1 MPEEITTS
9 TEPTTPAEEIPSP
22 APVIKPIPEPEVKFT
37 LEKIDDENVRKITS
51 HPDVAIVNIPS
62 MTKAKDDLESTIAQL
77 QGQLDQ
83 INEVLFEYQKI
94 K

>member
-1 MPEEITTS
+1 MPEETTTS
-9 TEPTTPAEEIPSP
+9 AVPTPS
-22 APVIKPIPEPEVKFT
+22 PVIKPVEEPAIKFT

-51 HPDVAIVNIPS
+51 HPDVSILNIPS
-62 MTKAKDDLESTIAQL
+62 MQKAKDDLESTIGQL

-83 INEVLFEYQKI
+83 INEVLFEYEKI

>member
-1 MPEEITTS
+1 MPEE
-9 TEPTTPAEEIPSP
+9 TTPTESTVPAESVSSTTPDTK
-22 APVIKPIPEPEVKFT
+22 PVPEAEVKFT

-51 HPDVAIVNIPS
+51 HPDVAIINIPS

-83 INEVLFEYQKI
+83 INEVLIEYEKI

>member
-1 MPEEITTS
+1 MPEETTTS
-9 TEPTTPAEEIPSP
+9 AESVTPAESIPSP
-22 APVIKPIPEPEVKFT
+22 APVIKPVPEPGIKFT

-83 INEVLFEYQKI
+83 INEVLFEYEKI

>member
-1 MPEEITTS
+1 MPEET
-9 TEPTTPAEEIPSP
+9 TTPAVPTPSP
-22 APVIKPIPEPEVKFT
+22 DIKPVEDPTIKFT

-51 HPDVAIVNIPS
+51 HPDVSILNIPS
-62 MTKAKDDLESTIAQL
+62 MQKAKDDLESTIGQL

-83 INEVLFEYQKI
+83 INEVLFEYEKI

>member
-1 MPEEITTS
+1 MPEET
-9 TEPTTPAEEIPSP
+9 TTPAVPTPSP
-22 APVIKPIPEPEVKFT
+22 DITPVEEPAVKFT

-51 HPDVAIVNIPS
+51 HPDVSILNIPS
-62 MTKAKDDLESTIAQL
+62 MQKAKDDLESTIGQL

-83 INEVLFEYQKI
+83 INEVLFEYEKI

>member
-1 MPEEITTS
+1 MPEETTTTES
-9 TEPTTPAEEIPSP
+9 TVPAESIPST
-22 APVIKPIPEPEVKFT
+22 APDAKPVPEAEAKFT
-37 LEKIDDENVRKITS
+37 LEKIDGENVRKITS
-51 HPDVAIVNIPS
+51 HPDVSIINIPS

-83 INEVLFEYQKI
+83 INEVLIEYEKI